1 MDNSADFHPPASVLA
16 LELPERIRLSSE
28 SFAIP
33 YKYKIC
39 AMGSGRVLG
48 PTVAPHVIG
57 LLGMSN
63 RLCSGN
69 RMVAEG
75 ALAAGCR
82 FFAGYPI
89 TPASEIYEVM
99 MREQVTR
106 GGMALSA
113 PDEISSLCY
122 CVGASLRGLKA
133 MTATSGPG
141 WALMVETVQYALMA
155 ETPVVIALVQRL
167 GPSTGGATQ
176 GGQGDI
182 LLAEFCTSGGYTIP
196 IFAPS
201 DAAECYELTQQ
212 AFNWSER
219 LRSPVVLLTDKEVGM
234 TSEVVEESALVKL
247 EPVQRAGIDA
257 QAPFAAYDIQSA
269 ESVAGFGAVG
279 GGVKV
284 TATGSAHDRRGR
296 LRKVSPEVVEML
308 VHLQRKIETHA
319 AEMALVRADLDPDA
333 SSLLVSYGITARA
346 ARVAVG
352 VLRKEGFPIAL
363 LQVQTL
369 FPVPAEALQR
379 AAAGVRTVFV
389 AEENLTGQYRA
400 VLSPFLMGKR
410 LLGINKLGTMISP
423 GEIVRAI
430 RRAGGTIPRGD
441 WPCERAP
448 AGAVCEAPPQ
458 RKVEADG

>member
-1 MDNSADFHPPASVLA
+1 
-16 LELPERIRLSSE
+16 
-28 SFAIP
+28 
-33 YKYKIC
+33 
-39 AMGSGRVLG
+39 
-48 PTVAPHVIG
+48 
-57 LLGMSN
+57 
-63 RLCSGN
+63 
-69 RMVAEG
+69 MVAEG

-99 MREQVTR
+99 MQELVAR
-106 GGMALSA
+106 GGLALSA

-141 WALMVETVQYALMA
+141 WALMVETVQYALMT

-182 LLAEFCTSGGYTIP
+182 FLAEFSTSGGYTIP
-196 IFAPS
+196 VFAPS
-201 DAAECYELTQQ
+201 NAAECYELTQQ

-234 TSEVVEESALVKL
+234 TTEVVDESALPRL
-247 EPVQRAGIDA
+247 APVERTGIDA
-257 QAPFAAYDIQSA
+257 QAPFAAYEIDSA
-269 ESVAGFGAVG
+269 ECAPGFAPVG
-279 GGVKV
+279 GAVKV
-284 TATGSAHDRRGR
+284 TVTGSAHDRRGR

-308 VHLQRKIETHA
+308 VHLQRKIEAHA
-319 AEMALVRADLDPDA
+319 AEMALVRPDLDPDA

-346 ARVAVG
+346 AREAVG
-352 VLRKEGFPIAL
+352 IQRNEGFPISF
-363 LQVQTL
+363 LQIQTL
-369 FPVPAEALQR
+369 FPVPAEALQQ

-400 VLSPFLMGKR
+400 VLAPFLMCKR
-410 LLGINKLGTMISP
+410 LLGINKVGSMISP
-423 GEIVRAI
+423 SEIVRAI
-430 RRAGGTIPRGD
+430 RRAGGTIPRGE
-441 WPCERAP
+441 WPNAHSPSEIVRAIRK
-448 AGAVCEAPPQ
+448 AAV
-458 RKVEADG
+458 